1 MTDIPARLAAALA
14 DRYRLERELGQ
25 GGMATVWLAHDLRH
39 DRPVAVK
46 VLRSDLAAALG
57 RDRFLREIRT
67 VAALTHPNILPL
79 HDSGEAADTLFYV
92 MPLATG
98 ESLRDRLARA
108 SQLPFDEALLV
119 TREVA
124 GALDYA
130 HRQGVV
136 HRDIKPEN
144 ILLSEGHAVVAD
156 FGIAAVL
163 GAAGHDKLTSTGLA
177 VGTPAY
183 MSPEQAL
190 GAPVDGR
197 CDVYSLGCLLYEM
210 LSGAPPF
217 TGASVQAV
225 VARHVS
231 DPVPSLR
238 TVRATVPAGLERV
251 VNKALAKAPADR
263 FATAGEFAAA
273 LPQHVDLL
281 APEPAPELPA
291 APPIRRWPRWV
302 AGVGGAL
309 LLLVVALGAWLGTR
323 GDGRA
328 AGIRFTSLAVQP
340 FRNLTGDTAQAFLAE
355 GATDQ
360 VVNSLVR
367 LSALRVIDLR
377 GANPDVVPDLLR
389 DNAVGAVLTGSVQRV
404 GEAVRITV
412 HLRSATGQA
421 LPGGGTYNGVM
432 TDLLALQDQVARSVA
447 DSIQVS
453 MTPEERTR
461 LGAARRE
468 VSPAAY
474 EAYARGRVFLGKVTG
489 PDMRQSIT
497 YFNRAIAADSG
508 YADAWSG
515 LANAYV
521 ELGYYGL
528 VPPVEAFPTAR
539 AAAVRALALDST
551 QGSAYAM
558 LGIIEYLH
566 TWDFPSAERAFR
578 RAVDL
583 SPGDARVHLP
593 YGTFLAVVGRQQESI
608 AEATL
613 AQKLDPVSLLIS
625 AAAARPYYNARR
637 YDEAIAQSFKTLELD
652 SSFTRALFW
661 LGLSYEQTSRIP
673 EAVRTLERLVTLAP
687 IPVYL
692 AALGH
697 AYAVAGRRADAERML
712 EELQARGR
720 TGYVSSFDIATIHAG
735 LGNRSE
741 ALDWL
746 ERAYEG
752 RATYLTFVN
761 VDPRFDAYRDDP
773 RFRELVSRMGLA
785 GAP

>member
-14 DRYRLERELGQ
+14 DRYRFEQELGQ
-25 GGMATVWLAHDLRH
+25 GGMATVYLARDLRH
-39 DRPVAVK
+39 DRRVAIK
-46 VLRSDLAAALG
+46 VLRSELAAALG

-67 VAALTHPNILPL
+67 VAALSHPNILPL
-79 HDSGEAADTLFYV
+79 HDSGEAADTLYYV

-98 ESLRDRLARA
+98 ESLRDRLTRE
-108 SQLPFDEALLV
+108 SQLAIDEALRI

-163 GAAGHDKLTSTGLA
+163 GAAGTDKLTSTGLA

-210 LSGAPPF
+210 LGGAPPF
-217 TGASVQAV
+217 TGGSVQAV

-251 VNKALAKAPADR
+251 VNKALAKTPADR

-273 LPQHVDLL
+273 LPQRVDLL
-281 APEPAPELPA
+281 AAEPEPRDGPSLRHR
-291 APPIRRWPRWV
+291 RRW
-302 AGVGGAL
+302 AAAAGGAL
-309 LLLVVALGAWLGTR
+309 LLALVALVAWIRTR
-323 GDGRA
+323 GDDGPA
-328 AGIRFTSLAVQP
+328 AVRLTSLAVQP

-367 LSALRVIDLR
+367 LSALRVINLR
-377 GANPDVVPDLLR
+377 GANLESVPDLLR
-389 DNAVGAVLTGSVQRV
+389 DNAVGAVLTGSVLRV

-412 HLRSATGQA
+412 QLSAPNGEA
-421 LPGGGTYNGVM
+421 LPGGGTYTGSVA
-432 TDLLALQDQVARSVA
+432 DILALQDQVARSVA
-447 DSIQVS
+447 DSIRVS
-453 MTPEERTR
+453 MTPEERSR
-461 LGAARRE
+461 LGAVRRE

-474 EAYARGRVFLGKVTG
+474 EAYARGWGSIGKGTG
-489 PDMRQSIT
+489 PESRQSIAH
-497 YFNRAIAADSG
+497 FNRAIAADSG
-508 YADAWSG
+508 YADAWGG
-515 LANAYV
+515 LAYASAM
-521 ELGYYGL
+521 LGYHGL
-528 VPPVEAFPTAR
+528 VPPVEAFPAAR
-539 AAAVRALALDST
+539 AAALRALALDST
-551 QGSAYAM
+551 NGRASAV
-558 LGIIEYLH
+558 LGITEYMF
-566 TWDFPSAERAFR
+566 TWDFPAAGRAFERAVR
-578 RAVDL
+578 L
-583 SPGDARVHLP
+583 SPRDAEVRMYH
-593 YGTFLAVVGRQQESI
+593 GTYLAAVGRAQESI
-608 AEATL
+608 AATTL
-613 AQKLDPVSLLIS
+613 AQELDPMSLMLS
-625 AAAARPYYNARR
+625 AAAGRPYYNARR
-637 YDEAIAQSFKTLELD
+637 YDDAIAQSLKTLELD

-661 LGLSYEQTSRIP
+661 LGLSYEATSRLP
-673 EAVRTLERLVTLAP
+673 EAITTLERLVTLAP
-687 IPVYL
+687 LPVYQ

-697 AYAVAGRRADAERML
+697 AYAVAGRPADAERVL
-712 EELQARGR
+712 EELHARGR

-735 LGNRSE
+735 LGNRAQ

-746 ERAYEG
+746 ERASEG
-752 RATYLTFVN
+752 RSTYLVFIN
-761 VDPRFDAYRDDP
+761 VDPRFDAYRAEP
-773 RFRELVSRMGLA
+773 RFRELVRRMGIP
-785 GAP
+785 GTS